1 MTPPDPRRTLQAYP
15 FAVPIRVLWG
25 DLDSLGHVN
34 NVALSRY
41 LEDARVAMIR
51 AAFAGTS
58 AGDPSVRML
67 LASLSVTYLAET
79 FYPGEVQ
86 VATSVGSV
94 GRSSFRELAAIFQDG
109 RCTVL
114 AEAVIVQ
121 AKPTAPTPFLDDA
134 RAAMDRFG
142 FRAPAAD

>member
-1 MTPPDPRRTLQAYP
+1 MTAPDPRHVLQSYP
-15 FAVPIRVLWG
+15 FSVPIRVLWG

-58 AGDPSVRML
+58 AGGPSVRML

-86 VATSVGSV
+86 VAASVGAI

-121 AKPTAPTPFLDDA
+121 AGKADPTPILDDA
-134 RAAMDRFG
+134 RAAASVFS
-142 FRAPAAD
+142 FPAPQ

>member
-1 MTPPDPRRTLQAYP
+1 MSLADPRRTLEAYP
-15 FAVPIRVLWG
+15 FVAPIRVLWG

-34 NVALSRY
+34 NVSLSRY

-67 LASLSVTYLAET
+67 LASLTVTYLGET

-86 VATSVGSV
+86 VATSMSAI
-94 GRSSFRELAAIFQDG
+94 GRTSFRELAAIFQDG
-109 RCTVL
+109 RCTVV

-121 AKPTAPTPFLDDA
+121 ATAAGPTPILGDA
-134 RAAMDRFG
+134 REAA
-142 FRAPAAD
+142 AAYSFPSPP